1 MTFQNSETGIIKAGR
16 FTVQTGP
23 VAIINVNDT
32 CLSHA
37 ERDVAYVE
45 PPSLTRHLAAHNR
58 HRTRSHSQ
66 TLRGHCREQGS
77 CRNLASSWAKNSQ
90 AIIHTTSLL
99 SFTHLH
105 SLTDQ
110 HAAQVSIVFCTAG
123 IYLMVRVLIPTNNSL
138 SVIHQMFIKNI
149 YHTILQTYGCIIG
162 AHPTL
167 HGFVLHGC
175 DVFEARR
182 RNVPVL
188 FHFGLLFLTVWRP
201 TVRSTQ
207 VFI

>member
-58 HRTRSHSQ
+58 HRTLSHSQ

-138 SVIHQMFIKNI
+138 SVIKCLSRI
-149 YHTILQTYGCIIG
+149 YIIQYCKHMDVLLERTPPCMALYCTG
-162 AHPTL
+162 VTCSKPGGGTSQYFFTL
-167 HGFVLHGC
+167 AFFFSRCGDQL
-175 DVFEARR
+175 
-182 RNVPVL
+182 
-188 FHFGLLFLTVWRP
+188 
-201 TVRSTQ
+201 
-207 VFI
+207 